1 MSSRFSRPRVWDIP
15 GWNLVG
21 EFFAL
26 EFKEFSLSLR
36 DVFVVFFAE
45 INDVDAAS
53 GAFSLFSFFVTV
65 VTMGVALAITLI
77 LMSVIPNV

>member
-36 DVFVVFFAE
+36 VFLGFSPKFSLVW
-45 INDVDAAS
+45 AS
-53 GAFSLFSFFVTV
+53 FAFSLFAFFVTV